1 MKLLKRFVPV
11 LFCGVLFAAAAAET
25 ELKLWSFGKTDPEV
39 TLRNGGTL
47 AFDPLRDS
55 SGNPVLEI
63 ALPEKPGNY
72 PVVAAFRS
80 KTVPARKQKLAVE
93 FEVRG
98 SVLCRAEILIAN
110 GEAPYNYLSA
120 VQSFDIPASWKR
132 HRIVLAV
139 TADAGGIGTA
149 ALPQF
154 IFRNAP
160 AGAKIDFG
168 PIRVTDATSAAAA
181 PAIREIREGKEW
193 KAVDL
198 SDLVVRAGSALDLSG
213 ITDRAPA
220 GTYGRVTVN
229 AAGQLVFE
237 KRPDEELR
245 FFSLQ
250 LLPGQ
255 AGMQYMSKAELEAY
269 DRPAGVQHGAH
280 PRSRPFPGRPE
291 PRRGVEESGAVRA
304 AADSGRA

>member
-1 MKLLKRFVPV
+1 M
-11 LFCGVLFAAAAAET
+11 AAAAAET

-98 SVLCRAEILIAN
+98 SVPCRAEILIAN

-139 TADAGGIGTA
+139 TADTGGIGTA
-149 ALPQF
+149 ALPAVHF
-154 IFRNAP
+154 PERSGRGEDRFRADPGHGCNLGRCRSGNPRNPGGERVEGGRSLRPRRPGWFGARSLRHHRP
-160 AGAKIDFG
+160 CAG
-168 PIRVTDATSAAAA
+168 R
-181 PAIREIREGKEW
+181 
-193 KAVDL
+193 DL
-198 SDLVVRAGSALDLSG
+198 
-213 ITDRAPA
+213 
-220 GTYGRVTVN
+220 
-229 AAGQLVFE
+229 
-237 KRPDEELR
+237 
-245 FFSLQ
+245 
-250 LLPGQ
+250 Q
-255 AGMQYMSKAELEAY
+255 AG
-269 DRPAGVQHGAH
+269 DRQRRRTAGFRETAG
-280 PRSRPFPGRPE
+280 
-291 PRRGVEESGAVRA
+291 
-304 AADSGRA
+304 

>member
-25 ELKLWSFGKTDPEV
+25 ELKLWSFCKTDPEV

-98 SVLCRAEILIAN
+98 SVPCRAEILIAN

-139 TADAGGIGTA
+139 TADTGNSG
-149 ALPQF
+149 
-154 IFRNAP
+154 RNA
-160 AGAKIDFG
+160 A
-168 PIRVTDATSAAAA
+168 S
-181 PAIREIREGKEW
+181 
-193 KAVDL
+193 
-198 SDLVVRAGSALDLSG
+198 SG
-213 ITDRAPA
+213 ID
-220 GTYGRVTVN
+220 
-229 AAGQLVFE
+229 
-237 KRPDEELR
+237 
-245 FFSLQ
+245 
-250 LLPGQ
+250 
-255 AGMQYMSKAELEAY
+255 
-269 DRPAGVQHGAH
+269 GV
-280 PRSRPFPGRPE
+280 
-291 PRRGVEESGAVRA
+291 
-304 AADSGRA
+304 